1 MLEIIKK
8 YLIEKLDEKRIEIVP
23 ETPSEYKNIISDS
36 VHASLNIISLS
47 DAMYHDV
54 EHTCLVTLCGQEIF
68 CGKKIVEGNLN
79 AIDWL
84 HFTISLLFHDIG
96 YVKNILS
103 DDNNNAQKINN
114 NGEHVV
120 LKSIQTDASLTP
132 YHVER
137 GKMYIMQRNWHDCI
151 DKNILADLI
160 SFTQF
165 PHPDRGAPEG
175 EEEEK
180 FYALA
185 NLVGSAD
192 LIGQLADPM
201 YDEKIPRL
209 FYEFKESGTS
219 EKMGY
224 QSPQDLRVGFPGF
237 FINFVRPNIQ
247 DALNYLQITEEGR
260 GWIAGLNY
268 HVFSQSHKASIEKS
282 GVSLITKLADLN
294 LDLMQTEKFIE
305 LILEAVCDYSGWPIG
320 HAYQVKQSDSEIL
333 LHSTKVWHTDIT
345 DDDLTEFMKISEN
358 YEFKVGEGLPGR
370 VYEVGSVQTIYDV
383 TKDNNF
389 PRAKLASDIGVR
401 GAFSFPI
408 KNVNEI
414 LYVLEFFSF
423 EPEQISPPVI
433 ELMRQLSVQISR
445 KFSEND

>member
-1 MLEIIKK
+1 MLEIVKN
-8 YLIEKLDEKRIEIVP
+8 YLVETLDRKRIEIVP
-23 ETPSEYKNIISDS
+23 DAPPEFKNIISDS

-68 CGKKIVEGNLN
+68 CGKKVKEGNLN
-79 AIDWL
+79 SKDWL

-96 YVKNILS
+96 YVKNILLN
-103 DDNNNAQKINN
+103 DEQNHQVINEL
-114 NGEHVV
+114 GERITID
-120 LKSIQTDASLTP
+120 SGQTDASLTP

-137 GKMYIMQRNWHDCI
+137 GKMYINQRSWPEYIN
-151 DKNILADLI
+151 KQILMDLI

-165 PHPDRGAPEG
+165 PQPDRSEPNG

-180 FYALA
+180 LFSLA

-209 FYEFKESGTS
+209 FYEFKESGIS
-219 EKMGY
+219 DKMGY
-224 QSPQDLRVGFPGF
+224 KSSQDLRVGFPSF

-247 DALNYLQITEEGR
+247 DAIDYLQITEEGR
-260 GWIAGLNY
+260 SWIAGLNY

-282 GVSLITKLADLN
+282 GLSLITKFADLEIN
-294 LDLMQTEKFIE
+294 GLRTEKLIGT
-305 LILEAVCDYSGWPIG
+305 ILESVCDYTGWPIG
-320 HAYQVKQSDSEIL
+320 HSYKAENLKNEIKL
-333 LHSTKVWHTDIT
+333 RSTGVWYTTIPENE
-345 DDDLTEFMKISEN
+345 LKEFIKISEE
-358 YEFKVGEGLPGR
+358 YEFKEGEGLPGR
-370 VYEVGSVQTIYDV
+370 VYQVGSVQTIYDV
-383 TKDNNF
+383 TKDDNF
-389 PRAKLASDIGVR
+389 PRAKLARDIGVR

-408 KNVNEI
+408 KNGDEI
-414 LYVLEFFSF
+414 LYILEFFSV

-445 KFSEND
+445 KFVNND